1 MRTLGRE
8 KDKADRA
15 QAQTRQGLRGHRQ
28 GRLRIVGI
36 GPGDKDSLTPRAYQA
51 VKSCHVIV
59 GYKAY
64 LKLLDT
70 DPAGSLLAG
79 KEIISSGM
87 TQELTRAGRAIEK
100 ALAGNDVCL
109 VSSGDPG
116 IYGMAGVILELL
128 EKQGAT
134 EIPIE
139 IVPGVTA
146 ASSCASLLGAP
157 LMNDFAVISLSDLLT
172 DAKVIEKRIRSACQG
187 DFVIVFYNP
196 KSKKRIKPLEK
207 AWQILLKYRS
217 PQTPVG
223 IVRNARRADEE
234 VILIPLKEMLA
245 AKQIDMGTT
254 VIVGNSKT
262 FTKGRYMIT
271 PRGYERKN
279 KRLVARQG

>member
-1 MRTLGRE
+1 MGY
-8 KDKADRA
+8 
-15 QAQTRQGLRGHRQ
+15 
-28 GRLRIVGI
+28 
-36 GPGDKDSLTPRAYQA
+36 RAY
-51 VKSCHVIV
+51 
-59 GYKAY
+59 
-64 LKLLDT
+64 LRLLDG
-70 DPAGSLLAG
+70 DSAGNLLAG
-79 KEIISSGM
+79 KEVLSSGM
-87 TQELTRAGRAIEK
+87 TQELSRAGKAIEK

-109 VSSGDPG
+109 ISSGDPG

-128 EKQGAT
+128 GKRGAT

-172 DAKVIEKRIRSACQG
+172 DVKVIEKRIRSACQG

-196 KSKKRIKPLEK
+196 KSKKRTKPLEM
-207 AWQILLKYRS
+207 AWRVLSKYRS

-234 VILIPLKEMLA
+234 VILIPLKQMLTVR
-245 AKQIDMGTT
+245 QIDMGAT

-262 FTKGRYMIT
+262 FTKGRYMVT
-271 PRGYERKN
+271 PRGYERKDGSLASAQGEEGGRRAG
-279 KRLVARQG
+279 KR

>member
-1 MRTLGRE
+1 LS
-8 KDKADRA
+8 
-15 QAQTRQGLRGHRQ
+15 
-28 GRLRIVGI
+28 IVGI
-36 GPGDKDSLTPRAYQA
+36 GPGNRDSLTPRAYQA
-51 VKSCHVIV
+51 VKDCHVIV

-87 TQELTRAGRAIEK
+87 TQELTRAGKAIEK
-100 ALAGNDVCL
+100 ALTGNDVCL

-157 LMNDFAVISLSDLLT
+157 LMNDFAAISLSDLLT
-172 DAKVIEKRIRSACQG
+172 DAKVIEKRIQAACQG

-196 KSKKRIKPLEK
+196 RSKKRIKPLEK
-207 AWQILLKYRS
+207 AWEILLKYRS

-234 VILIPLKEMLA
+234 VIIIPLKKMLA
-245 AKQIDMGTT
+245 AKQIDMGATI
-254 VIVGNSKT
+254 IVGNSKT
-262 FTKGRYMIT
+262 FIKGRYMIT
-271 PRGYERKN
+271 PRGYEQKQNKN
-279 KRLVARQG
+279 AKYQTPNSKSIPIGDSKQPR

>member
-1 MRTLGRE
+1 LN
-8 KDKADRA
+8 
-15 QAQTRQGLRGHRQ
+15 
-28 GRLRIVGI
+28 IVGI
-36 GPGDKDSLTPRAYQA
+36 GPGDRDSLTPRAYKAIQGCQ
-51 VKSCHVIV
+51 VLV

-64 LKLLDT
+64 LQLLN
-70 DPAGSLLAG
+70 GLLAG

-87 TQELTRAGRAIEK
+87 TQEIGRAEKAIEK

-109 VSSGDPG
+109 ISSGDPG
-116 IYGMAGVILELL
+116 IYGMAGIILELL
-128 EKQGAT
+128 GKKEA
-134 EIPIE
+134 ERILLE

-172 DAKVIEKRIRSACQG
+172 ESTVIEKRIRSACRG

-207 AWQILLKYRS
+207 AWQILTKYRS

-223 IVRNARRADEE
+223 IVRNARKMDEE
-234 VILIPLKEMLA
+234 VIITCLKDMLTV
-245 AKQIDMGTT
+245 KQIDMGAT

-262 FTKGRYMIT
+262 FAKGRHMIT
-271 PRGYERKN
+271 PRGYK
-279 KRLVARQG
+279 L

>member
-1 MRTLGRE
+1 
-8 KDKADRA
+8 
-15 QAQTRQGLRGHRQ
+15 
-28 GRLRIVGI
+28 
-36 GPGDKDSLTPRAYQA
+36 LTPRAYQA
-51 VKSCHVIV
+51 LKDCDVIV

-64 LKLLDT
+64 LQLLDDLT
-70 DPAGSLLAG
+70 GSLLTG

-128 EKQGAT
+128 AKEGESK
-134 EIPIE
+134 IPLE

-146 ASSCASLLGAP
+146 ASSSASLLGAP

-196 KSKKRIKPLEK
+196 KSKKRTRPLEK
-207 AWQILLKYRS
+207 ASEILLKYRP

-234 VILIPLKEMLA
+234 IIVIPLKEMLV
-245 AKQIDMGTT
+245 AKQIDMGAT

-262 FTKGRYMIT
+262 FIKGGYMIT

-279 KRLVARQG
+279 KGPVVRQG

>member
-1 MRTLGRE
+1 
-8 KDKADRA
+8 
-15 QAQTRQGLRGHRQ
+15 
-28 GRLRIVGI
+28 
-36 GPGDKDSLTPRAYQA
+36 LTPRAYQA
-51 VKSCHVIV
+51 VKNCQVIV

-64 LKLLDT
+64 LRLLDS
-70 DPAGSLLAG
+70 DLSGGLLAG

-87 TQELTRAGRAIEK
+87 TQELSRAGKAIEK
-100 ALAGNDVCL
+100 ALAGHDVCL

-128 EKQGAT
+128 EKKGAT

-146 ASSCASLLGAP
+146 ASSCAGLLGAP

-172 DAKVIEKRIRSACQG
+172 DAKVIEKRIHSACRG

-196 KSKKRIKPLEK
+196 RSKKRIKPLER
-207 AWQILLKYRS
+207 AWQILLKYRP

-234 VILIPLKEMLA
+234 AILVPLKDLLA
-245 AKQIDMGTT
+245 VKQIDMGAT

-262 FTKGRYMIT
+262 FLNGKYMIT
-271 PRGYERKN
+271 PRGYERK
-279 KRLVARQG
+279 KTS

>member
-1 MRTLGRE
+1 
-8 KDKADRA
+8 
-15 QAQTRQGLRGHRQ
+15 
-28 GRLRIVGI
+28 
-36 GPGDKDSLTPRAYQA
+36 LTPRAYQA
-51 VKSCHVIV
+51 LKDCRVIV

-64 LKLLDT
+64 LDLLDS
-70 DPAGSLLAG
+70 DLAGGLLAG

-87 TQELTRAGRAIEK
+87 TQELTRAGMAIEK

-109 VSSGDPG
+109 ISSGDPG

-128 EKQGAT
+128 GKKGTAK
-134 EIPIE
+134 IPIE

-217 PQTPVG
+217 PKTPVG

-234 VILIPLKEMLA
+234 VILIPLKDMLTIE
-245 AKQIDMGTT
+245 QIDMGAT

-271 PRGYERKN
+271 PRGYEKKQN
-279 KRLVARQG
+279 SNAKFQINSMENLRQPK

>member
-1 MRTLGRE
+1 M
-8 KDKADRA
+8 
-15 QAQTRQGLRGHRQ
+15 
-28 GRLRIVGI
+28 
-36 GPGDKDSLTPRAYQA
+36 
-51 VKSCHVIV
+51 

-64 LKLLDT
+64 LQLLEDLT
-70 DPAGSLLAG
+70 EGFLDD

-100 ALAGNDVCL
+100 ALAGDDVCL

-128 EKQGAT
+128 AGEGDSM
-134 EIPIE
+134 IPLE

-146 ASSCASLLGAP
+146 ASSCAGLLGAP

-172 DAKVIEKRIRSACQG
+172 DAKVIEKRVRSACQG

-196 KSKKRIKPLEK
+196 KSKKRTEPFEK
-207 AWQILLKYRS
+207 AWKILLKYRS

-223 IVRNARRADEE
+223 IVRNARRSDEE
-234 VILIPLKEMLA
+234 VILVPLRKMPTIQ
-245 AKQIDMGTT
+245 QIDMGTT

-262 FTKGRYMIT
+262 FVKGKYMIT
-271 PRGYERKN
+271 PRGYERKQN
-279 KRLVARQG
+279 KNVKFQTPNSKSISIGNLKQQG